1 MADTAAPEPGAE
13 LALYVHWP
21 FCERKCPYCD
31 FNSHETGAV
40 DHRAWLDALLA
51 EIDHYALETA
61 GRRLTSIFF
70 GGGTPSLMD
79 PDTVG
84 AVIARAAAHWP
95 AAPDLEVTLE
105 ANPSSA
111 ERGRFR
117 AYRDAGVNRLSVG
130 VQSLDDAALRFLG
143 RLHDAEAARAALAA
157 AAAEFERFSFDLI
170 YALPD
175 QTPAA
180 WRAEL
185 AEALTLAGE
194 HLSVYQLTIE
204 PGTAFFRDGVEAA
217 PEDPAA
223 EMYEVT
229 QQVLGGAGLAAYEVS
244 NHARP
249 GAESR
254 HNLTYWRGGDYVGVG
269 PGAHGRL
276 TLAGRHWAT
285 HQIHDPARWLETAAA
300 RGEATAKRRELTGLD
315 RAEELVMT
323 GLRLTNGLAAA
334 RLQRL
339 TGAGLLE
346 LADGARLAELVDG
359 GFLDWDGVT
368 LRATPAGRLRLNA
381 VLARLLAPELSE

>member
-285 HQIHDPARWLETAAA
+285 HQIHYPARWLETAAA